1 MKKKWIAAGLASLMS
16 MSLMAMPI
24 LAEGEQDTTTGSTK
38 TTDVARSGKK
48 AKPVKKEKVAEPEN
62 AIGKA
67 SAKEKALADAGL
79 TLEQVGKVRSR
90 VSTLEDGT
98 IVYKVRFTYD
108 GQKYSY
114 KINALTGELVD
125 KTTEAATNKSA
136 L

>member
-38 TTDVARSGKK
+38 TTDVARSEKK
-48 AKPVKKEKVAEPEN
+48 ARPAKKEKVAEPEN

-125 KTTEAATNKSA
+125 KKTEEATTKSA
-136 L
+136 I